1 MKRFWIS
8 WYSKLEPENIPF
20 KAWITGE
27 TMDEPPAFTYV
38 ADMTAESEE
47 DAYNNVFQLFPDYT
61 YRFCNEIEFDW
72 QPSDRFQK

>member
-8 WYSKLEPENIPF
+8 WYSKLEPENTPF
-20 KAWITGE
+20 DCWITGE

-38 ADMTAESEE
+38 GDIQAESEN
-47 DAYNNVFQLFPDYT
+47 DAFNQVGVIFSDWK
-61 YRFCNEIEFDW
+61 YRFCDEIAADW

>member
-38 ADMTAESEE
+38 ADVQAESQEAAFTNIAE
-47 DAYNNVFQLFPDYT
+47 LFPDYKE
-61 YRFCNEIEFDW
+61 RFCSEVAEDW
-72 QPSDRFQK
+72 QPSDRFQ